1 MRGAHI
7 SNVTTDEYSHLG
19 VACIIDSIMCELLQ
33 WPTRPA
39 AENFLSCMW
48 WPHGY
53 TCTVAQPNKLVVQT
67 RRQAATLFI
76 KTNSYFVSPA
86 NFSICLQS
94 LIPFLP
100 KVSSVPFLHGSVHF
114 SSLSNLPVPASLPTL
129 PELFYLWIHTM

>member
-1 MRGAHI
+1 VRGAHI

-67 RRQAATLFI
+67 RRQAATLL
-76 KTNSYFVSPA
+76 KQTNPYLSPLQTSPTASNRPSPSFQRFQACHFYMGVYFFFA
-86 NFSICLQS
+86 
-94 LIPFLP
+94 
-100 KVSSVPFLHGSVHF
+100 
-114 SSLSNLPVPASLPTL
+114 LSNLPVPASLPTL
-129 PELFYLWIHTM
+129 PELFYPWIHTM